1 MKPSHILMLV
11 LVAAAWGFNFVII
24 KLGLKDL
31 PPILFSALRFSFAAV
46 PLVFFIKKPQVPWRI
61 IIGIGLVLG
70 VVKFSLLFIGMDI
83 GVSAGLASLL
93 LQSQAF
99 FTVILAMLLY
109 GERPRPLQYAGI
121 LIAFLGMALIAGTVD
136 QSFTLTGLALVLA
149 AGLAWACSNMLMK
162 KAGQVDMLQL
172 IVWVSLIPPLPL
184 LAISLAFEGPGRAVE
199 ALTNMTWTGAGAVAY
214 IAYIAT
220 IFSFAIW
227 GQMIRRYSAAIV
239 APFSLLVP
247 VFGMTSSALVLGE
260 AFGPLRIF
268 GAGIVVCGLILT
280 VYNPKRM
287 VAVSA

>member
-172 IVWVSLIPPLPL
+172 MVWVSLIPPLPL
-184 LAISLAFEGPGRAVE
+184 LAISLAFEGPGHAVE

-220 IFSFAIW
+220 IFGFAIW

-287 VAVSA
+287 VALSA

>member
-287 VAVSA
+287 AAVSA

>member
-109 GERPRPLQYAGI
+109 GERPPPLQYAGI

-172 IVWVSLIPPLPL
+172 MVWVSLIPPLPL
-184 LAISLAFEGPGRAVE
+184 LAISLAFEGPGHAVE

-220 IFSFAIW
+220 IFGFAIW

-287 VAVSA
+287 VALSA